1 MTPLDGIHLTELNQD
16 MALKPK
22 ILIVDDDSETRF
34 LIREILRRDGY
45 DIFEAQ
51 DGNDG
56 LTKFRAE
63 RPDVVIADIVMPG
76 KDGLE
81 MIADLRHEFPDV
93 KVIAI
98 SGEGQDG
105 DQLRKACSLGAKKAL
120 AKPFDIHGMIRL
132 VKETLA
138 HP

>member
-1 MTPLDGIHLTELNQD
+1 
-16 MALKPK
+16 MAK
-22 ILIVDDDSETRF
+22 ILIVDDDPDTRL
-34 LIREILRRDGY
+34 LIREILSRDGY
-45 DIFEAQ
+45 EIFEAE

-56 LTKFRAE
+56 LAKFRTE

-76 KDGLE
+76 KDGLQ
-81 MIADLRHEFPDV
+81 MIVDLRHEFPEA

-105 DQLRKACSLGAKKAL
+105 DQLRKACSLGARRAL
-120 AKPFDIHGMIRL
+120 AKPFDIQGMLNL

>member
-1 MTPLDGIHLTELNQD
+1 
-16 MALKPK
+16 MAK
-22 ILIVDDDSETRF
+22 ILIVDDDPDTRL
-34 LIREILRRDGY
+34 LIREILARDGY
-45 DIFEAQ
+45 DIFEAE
-51 DGNDG
+51 DGHDG
-56 LTKFRAE
+56 LAKFRTE

-76 KDGLE
+76 KDGLQL
-81 MIADLRHEFPDV
+81 IVDLRHEFPDA

-105 DQLRKACSLGAKKAL
+105 DQLRKACALGARRAL
-120 AKPFDIHGMIRL
+120 AKPFDIQGMLNL